1 MAGSDYTSLSSLLDP
16 SNSVHLEI
24 LSKIKRRLRTETFT
38 SDYILEI
45 INQFPDLI
53 RALYLVFA
61 NTHYCQTR
69 GEKDDFLPTL
79 SYQRLKIDKVL
90 GDNELSDLITKTVS
104 NDHQEVVMNAFRVF
118 NANVL

>member
-1 MAGSDYTSLSSLLDP
+1 M
-16 SNSVHLEI
+16 EI

-38 SDYILEI
+38 SDYIWEI
-45 INQFPDLI
+45 INQFPELI

-90 GDNELSDLITKTVS
+90 NENELSDLITKTVS